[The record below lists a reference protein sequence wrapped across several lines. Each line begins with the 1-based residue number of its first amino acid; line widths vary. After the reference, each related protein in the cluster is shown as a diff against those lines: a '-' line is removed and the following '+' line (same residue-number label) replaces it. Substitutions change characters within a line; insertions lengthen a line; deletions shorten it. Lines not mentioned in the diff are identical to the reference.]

1 MSSTSARRASRSMSE
16 SKPSKHKN
24 FMEIKFKKIRIRNFR
39 GLVSFE
45 ANLEGRSV
53 RISGA
58 NGLGKSSVADAITWV
73 LFGKDSRRRTAFP
86 IDPVDDEGRIIHNL
100 DVSVELEMLI
110 DRQPTTLRRRRQE
123 KWVQKRGMTRE
134 QLDGHQTT
142 CYIDGRPLPSSD
154 FSSHVD
160 TIVKEELFRALTT
173 PDYFPSLPMDQQYRL
188 LVKIVGTRTLA
199 EIAAKDEEALK
210 VVDELG
216 QRSIDQY
223 RQGLTYDLQRT
234 RKELET
240 IPVRLSEVQGFI
252 EQVKA
257 KGADGKT
264 AQRHAKGIE
273 EKLRQVTQEIDSMA
287 GVVRAENARYNDQ
300 RAYIQQ
306 LRQQR
311 AAIEDRIEKQNRE
324 ARTLHQSLVCKA
336 KEELEAAEERH
347 TAAKT
352 MLGLHERRL
361 KDLEQQLTDFRSRW
375 EEVERLSF
383 SWNAEEAVCPTCGQP
398 LPQDQADQKRVEA
411 EMRFNERKMKQQDA
425 LDEEGKKLAASKQR
439 LQDLSAAAREEMA
452 TAERLMPEARERL
465 SKAEAEPIEQ
475 ADYHDASDWQRLSS
489 EIDQRMK
496 ELEQTTQAQ
505 EPPQLAALRTEE
517 EGYRKEL
524 RLLQQTIDRSKQID
538 EYIRREKELQK
549 QRTTLSGDI
558 ARMQTRLEAAERLQ
572 LMEAND
578 LQKRVNDLFPSVR
591 FRLSRELLNG
601 REVGH
606 CELSV
611 DGVPYSGL
619 STSERINAG
628 LELINALARHY
639 NIVAPIVIDNAEAV
653 NKVAPTLGQ
662 QILLEVSPAK
672 KLNVEQ
678 ITPSSLFE

>member
-1 MSSTSARRASRSMSE
+1 
-16 SKPSKHKN
+16 
-24 FMEIKFKKIRIRNFR
+24 MEIKFKKIRIRNFR
-39 GLVSFE
+39 GLVSFD

-73 LFGKDSRRRTAFP
+73 RFGKDSRRRTAFP
-86 IDPVDDEGRIIHNL
+86 IDPVDDAGRIIHNL

-110 DRQPTTLRRRRQE
+110 DGQPTTLRRRRQE
-123 KWVQKRGMTRE
+123 KWVQKRGMTTE

-216 QRSIDQY
+216 QRSLDQY
-223 RQGLTYDLQRT
+223 RQGLAYDLQRT
-234 RKELET
+234 RKEQEL

-264 AQRHAKGIE
+264 AQRHAKAIE

-336 KEELEAAEERH
+336 KEELEALEERH
-347 TAAKT
+347 TAAQT

-361 KDLEQQLTDFRSRW
+361 KDLEQQLEDFRSRW
-375 EEVERLSF
+375 EEVERQQF

-398 LPQDQADQKRVEA
+398 LPQDQAEQKRVEA
-411 EMRFNERKMKQQDA
+411 EMRFNERKMRQQDA
-425 LDEEGKKLAASKQR
+425 LDEEGKKLATNKQR
-439 LQDLSAAAREEMA
+439 LQDLSAAARQEMGEV
-452 TAERLMPEARERL
+452 ERLTPEARERL
-465 SKAEAEPIEQ
+465 SKAEAEPIAQ
-475 ADYHDASDWQRLSS
+475 ADYHDAADWKRLTA
-489 EIDQRMK
+489 EIDQRVK

-517 EGYRKEL
+517 QAYRKEL
-524 RLLQQTIDRSKQID
+524 RLLEQTIDRSKQID

-578 LQKRVNDLFPSVR
+578 LQQRVNELFPSVR

-606 CELSV
+606 CEISV
-611 DGVPYSGL
+611 GGVPYSGL

-628 LELINALARHY
+628 LQLINALARHY
-639 NIVAPIVIDNAEAV
+639 HIVAPIVIDNAEAV
-653 NKVAPTLGQ
+653 NQVAPTLGQ
-662 QILLEVSPAK
+662 QILLEVSPGK

>member
-1 MSSTSARRASRSMSE
+1 
-16 SKPSKHKN
+16 
-24 FMEIKFKKIRIRNFR
+24 MEIKFKKVKIRNFR

-86 IDPVDDEGRIIHNL
+86 IDPVDDAGRIIHNL

-110 DRQPTTLRRRRQE
+110 DGQPTTLRRRRQE
-123 KWVQKRGMTRE
+123 KWVQKRGMTTE

-216 QRSIDQY
+216 QRSLDQY

-234 RKELET
+234 RKELEL

-336 KEELEAAEERH
+336 KEELEATEERH

-361 KDLEQQLTDFRSRW
+361 KDLEQQLEDFRRRW
-375 EEVERLSF
+375 EDVERLSF

-411 EMRFNERKMKQQDA
+411 EMRFNERKMQQQDA

-439 LQDLSAAAREEMA
+439 LQDLSAAARQEMYE
-452 TAERLMPEARERL
+452 AERLTPEARERL

-475 ADYHDASDWQRLSS
+475 ADYHDASDWQRLTA

-517 EGYRKEL
+517 QAYRKEL
-524 RLLQQTIDRSKQID
+524 RLLEQTIDRSKQID
-538 EYIRREKELQK
+538 GYVRREKELQA

-578 LQKRVNDLFPSVR
+578 LQQRVNDLFPSVR

-628 LELINALARHY
+628 LELTNALARHY

-678 ITPSSLFE
+678 IISSSLFE

>member
-1 MSSTSARRASRSMSE
+1 M
-16 SKPSKHKN
+16 
-24 FMEIKFKKIRIRNFR
+24 
-39 GLVSFE
+39 
-45 ANLEGRSV
+45 
-53 RISGA
+53 
-58 NGLGKSSVADAITWV
+58 ADAITWV

-110 DRQPTTLRRRRQE
+110 DGQPTTLRRRRQE

-188 LVKIVGTRTLA
+188 LVKIVGTRSLA
-199 EIAAKDEEALK
+199 EIAAKDEEAMK

-216 QRSIDQY
+216 QRSLDQY
-223 RQGLTYDLQRT
+223 RQGLSYDLQRT
-234 RKELET
+234 RKEQEL

-311 AAIEDRIEKQNRE
+311 AAIEDRIEKQNRK

-336 KEELEAAEERH
+336 KEELEATEERH

-361 KDLEQQLTDFRSRW
+361 KDLEQQQLEDFRRRW
-375 EEVERLSF
+375 KEVERLSF

-411 EMRFNERKMKQQDA
+411 EMRFNERKMQQQDA

-452 TAERLMPEARERL
+452 TAERLLPEVCERL

-475 ADYHDASDWQRLSS
+475 ADYHDAADWQRLSG

-517 EGYRKEL
+517 QAYRKEL
-524 RLLQQTIDRSKQID
+524 RLLEQTIDRSKQID
-538 EYIRREKELQK
+538 EYVRREKELQK

-578 LQKRVNDLFPSVR
+578 LQKRVNELFPSVR

-678 ITPSSLFE
+678 IAPSSLFE

>member
-1 MSSTSARRASRSMSE
+1 
-16 SKPSKHKN
+16 
-24 FMEIKFKKIRIRNFR
+24 MEIKFKKVKIRNFR
-39 GLVSFE
+39 GLVSFD

-86 IDPVDDEGRIIHNL
+86 IDPVDDAGRIIHNL

-110 DRQPTTLRRRRQE
+110 DGQPTTLRRRRQE
-123 KWVQKRGMTRE
+123 KWVQKRGMTTE

-216 QRSIDQY
+216 QRSLDQY

-234 RKELET
+234 RKELEL

-336 KEELEAAEERH
+336 KEELEATEERH
-347 TAAKT
+347 TAAQT

-375 EEVERLSF
+375 EEVERQSF

-411 EMRFNERKMKQQDA
+411 EMRFNERKMQQQDA

-439 LQDLSAAAREEMA
+439 LQDLSAAARQEMYE
-452 TAERLMPEARERL
+452 AERLTPEARERL

-475 ADYHDASDWQRLSS
+475 ADYHDAADWQRLSS
-489 EIDQRMK
+489 ELDQRMK

-517 EGYRKEL
+517 QAYRKEL
-524 RLLQQTIDRSKQID
+524 RLLEQTIDRSKQID
-538 EYIRREKELQK
+538 EYVRREKELQK
-549 QRTTLSGDI
+549 QRTTLSGEV

-578 LQKRVNDLFPSVR
+578 LQQRVNELFHSVR

-628 LELINALARHY
+628 LELINAMARHY

-672 KLNVEQ
+672 KLSVEQ
-678 ITPSSLFE
+678 TAPSSLFE

>member
-1 MSSTSARRASRSMSE
+1 
-16 SKPSKHKN
+16 
-24 FMEIKFKKIRIRNFR
+24 MEIKFNKIRIRNFR
-39 GLVSFE
+39 GLVSFD

-110 DRQPTTLRRRRQE
+110 DGQPTTLRRRRSE
-123 KWVQKRGMTRE
+123 KWVQKRGMTTE

-199 EIAAKDEEALK
+199 EIAAKDEEAMK

-223 RQGLTYDLQRT
+223 RQGLSYDLQRT

-336 KEELEAAEERH
+336 KEELEATEERH

-361 KDLEQQLTDFRSRW
+361 KYLEQQLEDFRSRW

-411 EMRFNERKMKQQDA
+411 EMRFNERKMRQQDA

-517 EGYRKEL
+517 QAYRKEL
-524 RLLQQTIDRSKQID
+524 RLLEQTIDRSKQID

-549 QRTTLSGDI
+549 QRTTLSGEV

-578 LQKRVNDLFPSVR
+578 LQKRVNELFPSVR

-662 QILLEVSPAK
+662 QILLKVSPAK
-672 KLNVEQ
+672 KLSVEQ

>member
-1 MSSTSARRASRSMSE
+1 
-16 SKPSKHKN
+16 
-24 FMEIKFKKIRIRNFR
+24 MEIKFKKIRIRNFR
-39 GLVSFE
+39 GLVSFD

-86 IDPVDDEGRIIHNL
+86 IDPVDDAGRIIHNL

-110 DRQPTTLRRRRQE
+110 DGQPTTLRRRRQE
-123 KWVQKRGMTRE
+123 KWVQKRGMTTE

-199 EIAAKDEEALK
+199 EIAVKDEEALK

-216 QRSIDQY
+216 QRSLDQY
-223 RQGLTYDLQRT
+223 RQVLAYDLQRT
-234 RKELET
+234 RKEQEL
-240 IPVRLSEVQGFI
+240 IPVRISEVQGFI

-336 KEELEAAEERH
+336 KEELEALEERH

-361 KDLEQQLTDFRSRW
+361 KDLEQQLEDFRRRW
-375 EEVERLSF
+375 EDVERLSF

-398 LPQDQADQKRVEA
+398 LPQDQAEQKRVEA
-411 EMRFNERKMKQQDA
+411 EMRFNERKMQQQDA

-475 ADYHDASDWQRLSS
+475 ADYHDAADWQRLSG

-517 EGYRKEL
+517 QAYRKEL
-524 RLLQQTIDRSKQID
+524 RLLEQTIDRSKQID
-538 EYIRREKELQK
+538 GYVRREKELQK

-653 NKVAPTLGQ
+653 NKVTPTLGQ

>member
-1 MSSTSARRASRSMSE
+1 
-16 SKPSKHKN
+16 
-24 FMEIKFKKIRIRNFR
+24 MEIKFKKIRIRNFR

-86 IDPVDDEGRIIHNL
+86 IDPVDDAGRIIHNL

-110 DRQPTTLRRRRQE
+110 DGQPTTLRRRRQE

-216 QRSIDQY
+216 QRSLDQY
-223 RQGLTYDLQRT
+223 RQGLAYDLQRT
-234 RKELET
+234 RKEQEF

-336 KEELEAAEERH
+336 KEELEATEERH

-352 MLGLHERRL
+352 LLGLHERRL
-361 KDLEQQLTDFRSRW
+361 KDLEQQLEDFRSRW

-465 SKAEAEPIEQ
+465 SKAEPIEQ
-475 ADYHDASDWQRLSS
+475 ADYHDAADWQRLSS

-517 EGYRKEL
+517 QAYRKEL

-549 QRTTLSGDI
+549 WRTTLSGDV

-578 LQKRVNDLFPSVR
+578 LQQRVNDLFPSVR

-672 KLNVEQ
+672 KLSVEQ

>member
-1 MSSTSARRASRSMSE
+1 
-16 SKPSKHKN
+16 
-24 FMEIKFKKIRIRNFR
+24 MEIKFKKIRIRNFR

-45 ANLEGRSV
+45 ANLDGRSV

-86 IDPVDDEGRIIHNL
+86 IDPVDDAGRIIHHL
-100 DVSVELEMLI
+100 DVNVELEMLI
-110 DRQPTTLRRRRQE
+110 DGQTTTLRRRRQE
-123 KWVQKRGMTRE
+123 KWVQKRGMTAE

-199 EIAAKDEEALK
+199 EIAAKDEEAMK

-223 RQGLTYDLQRT
+223 RQGLSYDLQRT
-234 RKELET
+234 RKEQET

-311 AAIEDRIEKQNRE
+311 AAIEDRIERQNRE

-336 KEELEAAEERH
+336 KEELEATEERH

-475 ADYHDASDWQRLSS
+475 ADYHDAADWQRLSS

-549 QRTTLSGDI
+549 WRTTLSGDV

-572 LMEAND
+572 LMEAAD
-578 LQKRVNDLFPSVR
+578 LQQRVNDLFPSVR

-653 NKVAPTLGQ
+653 NKVVPTLGQ

>member
-1 MSSTSARRASRSMSE
+1 
-16 SKPSKHKN
+16 
-24 FMEIKFKKIRIRNFR
+24 MEIKFKKIRIRNFR

-45 ANLEGRSV
+45 ANFEGRSV

-86 IDPVDDEGRIIHNL
+86 IDPVDDAGRIIHNL

-110 DRQPTTLRRRRQE
+110 DGQPTTLRRRRQE
-123 KWVQKRGMTRE
+123 KWVQKRGMTTE

-160 TIVKEELFRALTT
+160 TIVKEEVFRALTT

-199 EIAAKDEEALK
+199 EIAAKDEEAMK

-216 QRSIDQY
+216 QRSLDQY
-223 RQGLTYDLQRT
+223 RQGLSYDLQRT
-234 RKELET
+234 RKELEL

-336 KEELEAAEERH
+336 KEELEATEERH
-347 TAAKT
+347 TAAQT
-352 MLGLHERRL
+352 MLGLHERRI
-361 KDLEQQLTDFRSRW
+361 KDLEQQLEDFRRRW

-411 EMRFNERKMKQQDA
+411 EMRFNERKMQQQDA

-517 EGYRKEL
+517 QAYRKEL
-524 RLLQQTIDRSKQID
+524 RLLEQTIDRSKQID
-538 EYIRREKELQK
+538 EYVRREKELQK

-578 LQKRVNDLFPSVR
+578 LQKRVNELFPSVR

-639 NIVAPIVIDNAEAV
+639 NIVSPIVIDNAEAV

-672 KLNVEQ
+672 KLSVEQ

>member
-1 MSSTSARRASRSMSE
+1 
-16 SKPSKHKN
+16 
-24 FMEIKFKKIRIRNFR
+24 MEIKFKKIRIRNFR
-39 GLVSFE
+39 GLVSFD

-86 IDPVDDEGRIIHNL
+86 IDPVDDAGRIIHNL

-110 DRQPTTLRRRRQE
+110 DGQPTTLRRRRQE

-199 EIAAKDEEALK
+199 EIAAKDEEAMK

-216 QRSIDQY
+216 QRSLDQY
-223 RQGLTYDLQRT
+223 RQGLSYDLQRT
-234 RKELET
+234 RKEQEL

-336 KEELEAAEERH
+336 KEELEATEERH

-361 KDLEQQLTDFRSRW
+361 KDLEQQLVDFRRRW

-398 LPQDQADQKRVEA
+398 LPQDQAEQKRVEA
-411 EMRFNERKMKQQDA
+411 EMRFNERKMRQQDA

-475 ADYHDASDWQRLSS
+475 ADYHDAADWQRLSS
-489 EIDQRMK
+489 ELDQRMK

-517 EGYRKEL
+517 QAYRKEL
-524 RLLQQTIDRSKQID
+524 RLLEQTIDRSKQID
-538 EYIRREKELQK
+538 EYVRREKELQK

-578 LQKRVNDLFPSVR
+578 LQKRVNELFPSVR

-678 ITPSSLFE
+678 IAPSSLFE

>member
-1 MSSTSARRASRSMSE
+1 
-16 SKPSKHKN
+16 
-24 FMEIKFKKIRIRNFR
+24 MEIKFKKIRIRNFR

-110 DRQPTTLRRRRQE
+110 DGQPTTLRRRRQE

-216 QRSIDQY
+216 QRSLDQY
-223 RQGLTYDLQRT
+223 RQGLSYDLQRT

-336 KEELEAAEERH
+336 KEELEATEERH

-361 KDLEQQLTDFRSRW
+361 KDLEQQLEDFRSRW

-398 LPQDQADQKRVEA
+398 LPQDQAEQKRVET
-411 EMRFNERKMKQQDA
+411 EMRFNERKMRQQDA

-439 LQDLSAAAREEMA
+439 LQDLSAAARQEMYE
-452 TAERLMPEARERL
+452 TERLTPEARERL

-475 ADYHDASDWQRLSS
+475 ADYHDAADWQRLSS
-489 EIDQRMK
+489 EIDQRVK

-517 EGYRKEL
+517 QGYRKEL
-524 RLLQQTIDRSKQID
+524 RLLEQTIDRSKQID
-538 EYIRREKELQK
+538 EYVRREKELQA

-578 LQKRVNDLFPSVR
+578 LQKRVNELFPSVR

-606 CELSV
+606 CEISV
-611 DGVPYSGL
+611 GGVPYSGL

-628 LELINALARHY
+628 LQLINALARHY
-639 NIVAPIVIDNAEAV
+639 NIVVPIVIDNAEAV

-672 KLNVEQ
+672 KLSVEQ
-678 ITPSSLFE
+678 TAPSSLFE

>member
-1 MSSTSARRASRSMSE
+1 
-16 SKPSKHKN
+16 
-24 FMEIKFKKIRIRNFR
+24 MEIKFKKIRIRNFR

-73 LFGKDSRRRTAFP
+73 LFGKDSRRRTVFP
-86 IDPVDDEGRIIHNL
+86 IDPVDDAGRIIHNL
-100 DVSVELEMLI
+100 DVSVELGMLI
-110 DRQPTTLRRRRQE
+110 DGQPTTLRRRRQE

-216 QRSIDQY
+216 QRSLDQY
-223 RQGLTYDLQRT
+223 RQGLSYDLQRT
-234 RKELET
+234 RKELEL

-311 AAIEDRIEKQNRE
+311 AAIEDRVEKQNRE

-336 KEELEAAEERH
+336 KEELEATEERH

-361 KDLEQQLTDFRSRW
+361 KDLEQQLEDFRSRW

-398 LPQDQADQKRVEA
+398 LPQDQAEQKRVEA
-411 EMRFNERKMKQQDA
+411 EMRFNERKMRQQDA

-475 ADYHDASDWQRLSS
+475 ADYHDAADWQRLSG

-549 QRTTLSGDI
+549 WRTTLSGDV

-578 LQKRVNDLFPSVR
+578 LQQRVNDLFPSVR

-628 LELINALARHY
+628 LELINALARRY

-672 KLNVEQ
+672 KLSVEQ
-678 ITPSSLFE
+678 ITPSSFFEQTDKKL

>member
-1 MSSTSARRASRSMSE
+1 
-16 SKPSKHKN
+16 
-24 FMEIKFKKIRIRNFR
+24 MEIKFKKIRIRNFR

-86 IDPVDDEGRIIHNL
+86 IDPVDDAGRIIHNL

-110 DRQPTTLRRRRQE
+110 GGQPTTLRRCRQE

-188 LVKIVGTRTLA
+188 LVKIVGTRPLA

-216 QRSIDQY
+216 QRSINQY
-223 RQGLTYDLQRT
+223 RQGLSYDLQRT
-234 RKELET
+234 RKDLEL

-336 KEELEAAEERH
+336 KEELDATEERH

-361 KDLEQQLTDFRSRW
+361 KDLEQQLEDFRSRW
-375 EEVERLSF
+375 EEVERLSS
-383 SWNAEEAVCPTCGQP
+383 SWNAEEAVCSTCGQP
-398 LPQDQADQKRVEA
+398 LPQDQAEQKRVEA
-411 EMRFNERKMKQQDA
+411 EMRFNERKMRQQDA

-475 ADYHDASDWQRLSS
+475 ADYHDAFDWQRLSG

-517 EGYRKEL
+517 QAYRKEL
-524 RLLQQTIDRSKQID
+524 RLLEQTIDRSKQID

-549 QRTTLSGDI
+549 RRTILSGDV

-578 LQKRVNDLFPSVR
+578 LQQRVNDLFPSVR

-639 NIVAPIVIDNAEAV
+639 NIVTPIVIDNAEAV

-672 KLNVEQ
+672 KLSVEQ

>member
-1 MSSTSARRASRSMSE
+1 
-16 SKPSKHKN
+16 
-24 FMEIKFKKIRIRNFR
+24 MEIKFKKIRIRNFR
-39 GLVSFE
+39 GLVSFD
-45 ANLEGRSV
+45 ANFEGRSV

-86 IDPVDDEGRIIHNL
+86 IDPVDDAGRIIHNL

-110 DRQPTTLRRRRQE
+110 DGQPTTLRRRRQE
-123 KWVQKRGMTRE
+123 KWVQKRGMTTE

-199 EIAAKDEEALK
+199 EIAAKDEEAMK

-216 QRSIDQY
+216 QRSLDQY
-223 RQGLTYDLQRT
+223 RQGLSYDLQRT
-234 RKELET
+234 RKEQEL

-336 KEELEAAEERH
+336 KEELEALEERH
-347 TAAKT
+347 TAAQT

-361 KDLEQQLTDFRSRW
+361 KDLEQQLVDFRSRW

-425 LDEEGKKLAASKQR
+425 LDEEGRKLAASKQR
-439 LQDLSAAAREEMA
+439 LQDLSAAARQEMGEV
-452 TAERLMPEARERL
+452 ERLTPEARERL

-475 ADYHDASDWQRLSS
+475 ADYHDASDWQRLTA

-517 EGYRKEL
+517 QAYRKEL
-524 RLLQQTIDRSKQID
+524 RLLEQTIDRSKQID
-538 EYIRREKELQK
+538 EYVRREKELQK

-558 ARMQTRLEAAERLQ
+558 AKMQTRLEAAERLQ

-672 KLNVEQ
+672 KLSVEQ
-678 ITPSSLFE
+678 TAPSSLFE